1 MGHFQLYQD
10 PIPSSSSYVLNYY
23 NIVTIAIAIVAVTG
37 TMTRIK
43 DHVLSA
49 VSEEEDR
56 GRDPVAHD
64 GDRGG
69 GKVTGEGGGP
79 EGEKGNREGG
89 EERG

>member
-1 MGHFQLYQD
+1 M
-10 PIPSSSSYVLNYY
+10 
-23 NIVTIAIAIVAVTG
+23 
-37 TMTRIK
+37 
-43 DHVLSA
+43 LSA

-79 EGEKGNREGG
+79 EGEKGNREGR